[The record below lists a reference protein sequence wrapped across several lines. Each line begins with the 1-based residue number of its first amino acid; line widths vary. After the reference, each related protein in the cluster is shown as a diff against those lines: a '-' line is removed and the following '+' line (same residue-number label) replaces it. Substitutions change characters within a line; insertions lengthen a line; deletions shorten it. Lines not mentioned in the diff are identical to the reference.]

1 MAGTWALNL
10 FDRLH
15 IGHHVLIDRLSDM
28 PNPVAALTDG
38 TLVSKEL
45 EIVQVIQPVDERKS
59 QLERYLQSIDLAKV
73 IDVAVLSSPED
84 LLEIPG
90 ETSFFMFEG
99 PCCVEIEEHVLELRS
114 KKLGIKDQI
123 LTLKPVR
130 ALDGDKMS
138 SARVRMGEI
147 DRKGRPLVGTT
158 EHPRRL
164 PDENRGLLK
173 TPKGDVFSTKDG
185 RPEEAVVKR
194 LRLEE
199 PPCVIAVGDV
209 TSTTLIAE
217 GFTPNVCVI
226 DGITKRG
233 QFDER
238 PTAEIEYTIY
248 NPAAMIYPE
257 AWSIMDTAI
266 RDGMNSLIVVEG
278 EEDLIGFPAVLLA
291 EIGSVMLYGQPDVG
305 IVWVPVTEENK
316 QVTRDLLENMPII
329 I

>member
-15 IGHHVLIDRLSDM
+15 MGHHVLIDRLSDM

-45 EIVQVIQPVDERKS
+45 EIAQVIQPIDVRKS
-59 QLERYLQSIDLAKV
+59 QLEKYLRSIDLTKV
-73 IDVAVLSSPED
+73 IDVAVLSSPEE
-84 LLEIPG
+84 LLDIQG
-90 ETSFFMFEG
+90 ETSFLMFEG
-99 PCCVEIEEHVLELRS
+99 PCCADMEEHVLELRS
-114 KKLGIKDQI
+114 NKLGIRDQI
-123 LTLKPVR
+123 DTLKPVR

-138 SARVRMGEI
+138 SARIRMGEI
-147 DRKGRPLVGTT
+147 DRKGRPLAGTT

-173 TPKGDVFSTKDG
+173 TPKGEVFSIKDG
-185 RPEEAVVKR
+185 RPEEAVTKR
-194 LRLEE
+194 LRSEE

-217 GFTPNVCVI
+217 GFVSDVCVI

-257 AWSIMDTAI
+257 AWSTMDTAI
-266 RDGMNSLIVVEG
+266 QDGKKSLIVVEG
-278 EEDLIGFPAVLLA
+278 EEDLMGFPAVLLA
-291 EIGSVMLYGQPDVG
+291 ETGSVMLYGQPNVG

-316 QVTRDLLENMPII
+316 IITRDLLESMPVIF
-329 I
+329 